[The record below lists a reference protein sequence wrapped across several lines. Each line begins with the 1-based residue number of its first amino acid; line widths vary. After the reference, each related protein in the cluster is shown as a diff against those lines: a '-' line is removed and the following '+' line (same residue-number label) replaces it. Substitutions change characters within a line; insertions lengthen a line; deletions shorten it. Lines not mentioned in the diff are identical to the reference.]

1 MEKFQEAKLK
11 AKTNIANADHMLN
24 VTYKLVRDT
33 KLLLAVMDNI
43 FLALTN
49 SMGAILYYDYLF
61 KRVPSFQE
69 TFDSKFNLFRA
80 KSMIK
85 HNIPNIYTKL
95 IQDVKNII
103 LQHKKSPVEFI
114 RKDQIVICSE
124 NYQMQVIDL
133 NKIKDYIYKT
143 KTFVQLMDK
152 IVSKNEHIFR

>member
-1 MEKFQEAKLK
+1 
-11 AKTNIANADHMLN
+11 
-24 VTYKLVRDT
+24 
-33 KLLLAVMDNI
+33 
-43 FLALTN
+43 
-49 SMGAILYYDYLF
+49 
-61 KRVPSFQE
+61 
-69 TFDSKFNLFRA
+69 
-80 KSMIK
+80 MIK